1 MLHFGDLSGEKKSE
15 KKRTSRVE
23 GTGSYYKAKEVM
35 LEMKRCG
42 RERQAVVTS
51 S

>member
-1 MLHFGDLSGEKKSE
+1 MLHFGGLSGEKRSE
-15 KKRTSRVE
+15 KKQTSRVE
-23 GTGSYYKAKEVM
+23 GTGSYYKAKEVT